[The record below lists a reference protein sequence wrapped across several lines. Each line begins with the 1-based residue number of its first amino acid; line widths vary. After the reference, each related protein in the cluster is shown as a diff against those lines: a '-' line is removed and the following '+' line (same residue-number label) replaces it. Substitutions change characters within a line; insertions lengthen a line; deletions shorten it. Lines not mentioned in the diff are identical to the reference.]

1 MTKPDPMERAA
12 QDWFRK
18 GTEAL
23 QKENFK
29 YAVECF
35 GTSAKMKPDNV
46 VYRQTRHG
54 SIERMYGNNGSGAR
68 MASMRVMGIKG
79 RIKKGRMKK
88 DWAAVDQAAEDG
100 IFINPWD
107 AQMFAEIGEAA
118 VEREYWEVAKY
129 AWSKAVK
136 YDIKNDAYN
145 RALGMVL
152 REVGEYMAARD
163 CFRRIYEANPTDA
176 EARSMMSQL
185 DAESVM
191 DRGGYE
197 RAESTRDVASQP
209 EAKTNAY
216 EQDRQARKGKKKEA
230 EAPGES
236 READLRHAIRKEP
249 DDVNNYLRLADHYRT
264 ERRLAE
270 SLDYYEQSLE
280 KTPNDTDVLE
290 LKEDVELEIMRD
302 KLAENEELLRRNPDK
317 TRLKEKV
324 VAGRKELIVRE
335 IEIFEARI
343 ERHPQDMKMKYD
355 LAQRYR
361 KTKQHARAIPLY
373 QQASADSRLKE
384 SALVWL
390 GECFVRNNKMELGRR
405 QFERALEALNAADQP
420 EPFKL
425 AHYWL
430 GRIYEKARRTSEATD
445 HYTEI
450 LSVDYGYR
458 DTQERLEGLEQGDAA
473 LKFDDDDD
481 SDPLVTDGE

>member
-1 MTKPDPMERAA
+1 MERAA

-46 VYRQTRHG
+46 LYRQTRHG
-54 SIERMYGNNGSGAR
+54 SIERMYGNNGTGAK
-68 MASMRVMGIKG
+68 MASVRVVGIKG

-88 DWAAVDQAAEDG
+88 DWLAVDLAAEEG
-100 IFINPWD
+100 VFVNPWD
-107 AQMFAEIGEAA
+107 PQMFAEIGQSA

-136 YDIKNDAYN
+136 FDIKNDAYN

-152 REVGEYMAARD
+152 RELGEYMAARD
-163 CFRRIYEANPTDA
+163 CFRRVYEANPTDA

-197 RAESTRDVASQP
+197 RAESTRDVASKP
-209 EAKTNAY
+209 ETSVNAY
-216 EQDRQARKGKKKEA
+216 EQDRRARKGKKQES

-249 DDVNNYLRLADHYRT
+249 DDVNHYLRLADYYRT
-264 ERRLAE
+264 ERKLAE
-270 SLDYYEQSLE
+270 SLDYYEQALE
-280 KTPNDTDVLE
+280 KTPKDTDVLE
-290 LKEDVELEIMRD
+290 LKEDVELDIQRD
-302 KLAENEELLRRNPDK
+302 KLAENEELLRKNPEK
-317 TRLKEKV
+317 TKLKEKV
-324 VAGRKELIVRE
+324 VAARKALIIRE
-335 IEIFEARI
+335 IEVFEARA

-355 LAQRYR
+355 LAHRYR

-373 QQASADSRLKE
+373 QQASADTRLKE
-384 SALVWL
+384 NALVWL
-390 GECFVRNNKMELGRR
+390 GECFVRNNKLDLGRR
-405 QFERALEALNAADQP
+405 QFERALEVLNAADQP

-430 GRIYEKARRTSEATD
+430 GRIYEKANRHSEATD

-458 DTQERLEGLEQGDAA
+458 DTQERLEGLEQGDAG
-473 LKFDDDDD
+473 LKFDDDDE
-481 SDPLVTDGE
+481 SDPLESLGA